1 MGSGTPFLAIF
12 TDLDGTLLDHDTY
25 EWDAAK
31 PALEQCKV
39 MGIPVNLVSSKTRGE
54 IQRIRTAMANSDPF
68 ISENG
73 GGIFIPDG
81 GPCKVPNGTVF
92 ASGMWQW
99 SLGQPYTF
107 LVRSLRDIRQ
117 ELGWNIRGFSDMTVN
132 EISHITGLDLET
144 SRLAAKRDYDEPC
157 LLPQDGR
164 EYSLDSL
171 SEAALRRG
179 LAISVGGRFLH
190 LHGQNNKGNAVRT
203 LISWY
208 RANHAGMSHGVI
220 LGGLLYD
227 VSGVTRN
234 NQQALTRVA
243 EPERAIAG
251 SEHLGICFD
260 RRYESVV
267 GQVTQQWNDLHVA
280 DALQAARLT
289 AVQHLRQSNRFL
301 TVTKYHVSPPECV
314 ACDRRVQSPDE
325 SC

>member
-1 MGSGTPFLAIF
+1 MGSVTPFLAIF

-31 PALEQCKV
+31 PALEQCKA

-73 GGIFIPDG
+73 GGIFLPDG

-107 LVRSLRDIRQ
+107 LVRSLREIRQ

-144 SRLAAKRDYDEPC
+144 SRLAAKRDYDEPF
-157 LLPQDGR
+157 LLPDDGR

-171 SEAALRRG
+171 SEAASRRG

-208 RANHAGMSHGVI
+208 RANHAGMITAALGDSPNDYPMLEVVDVPI
-220 LGGLLYD
+220 LVRSVESSKDRQISIRNLR
-227 VSGVTRN
+227 STRDKG
-234 NQQALTRVA
+234 
-243 EPERAIAG
+243 PEGWNRAILDLLA
-251 SEHLGICFD
+251 ELGM
-260 RRYESVV
+260 
-267 GQVTQQWNDLHVA
+267 
-280 DALQAARLT
+280 
-289 AVQHLRQSNRFL
+289 AV
-301 TVTKYHVSPPECV
+301 
-314 ACDRRVQSPDE
+314 
-325 SC
+325 